1 MTPLATLRNALAATT
16 AVVAFAFL
24 GGCATQTTTAAPPAA
39 AVEPGPAMWV
49 VRDADSTIYLFGT
62 VHVLKPELQWRTAK
76 VDRAIAASNE
86 LVLEIQEVDDPAS
99 MAPLVQ
105 KYGLDMTKP
114 LSAKLTAEQ
123 NARLAKAAQSAGI
136 PVAALEPMRPWLAS
150 VTLLVTSL
158 TKSGFD
164 PNAGVDKLV
173 KEIFARAG
181 KPVRALE
188 TAEQQMQF
196 FAGFPEDVEVEML
209 VQSLDDFEEGA
220 ETLDRLARGWAVGDV
235 RVLEDE
241 LVDEMKSEAPELYE
255 VLITRRNIDWAEQ
268 LERKLAG
275 SGTSFV
281 AVGAGHLVGPDSV
294 QVHLRR
300 KGIRSTR
307 M

>member
-1 MTPLATLRNALAATT
+1 MSAFAALRNALAASA
-16 AVVAFAFL
+16 AVAAFAFL
-24 GGCATQTTTAAPPAA
+24 GGCATQATTAAPPAA

-62 VHVLKPELQWRTAK
+62 VHVLKPDTVWRTAK
-76 VDRAIAASNE
+76 VERAIAASGE
-86 LVLEIQEVDDPAS
+86 LVLEIQEVDDPAA

-105 KYGLDMTKP
+105 KYGLDMRKP

-123 NARLAKAAQSAGI
+123 NARLARAAQSAGI
-136 PVAALEPMRPWLAS
+136 PVSALEPLRPWLAS

-158 TKSGFD
+158 TKAGFD

-173 KEIFARAG
+173 KAAFDAAG

-196 FAGFPEDVEVEML
+196 FASFPEEAEVEML
-209 VQSLDDFEEGA
+209 MQSLDDFEEGPA
-220 ETLDRLARGWAVGDV
+220 TLDRLARGWAAGDV
-235 RVLEDE
+235 SLLEDE
-241 LVDEMKSEAPELYE
+241 LVEEMKVEAPELYD
-255 VLITRRNIDWAEQ
+255 VLIVKRNADWANQ

-275 SGTSFV
+275 AGTSFV

-294 QVHLRR
+294 QVHLRA
-300 KGIRSTR
+300 KGIEATR